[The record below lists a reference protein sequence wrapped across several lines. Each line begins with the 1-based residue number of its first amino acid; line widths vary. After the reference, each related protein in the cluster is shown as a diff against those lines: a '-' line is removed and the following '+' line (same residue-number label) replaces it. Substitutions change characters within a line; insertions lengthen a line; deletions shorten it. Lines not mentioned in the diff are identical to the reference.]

1 MAPGFLWRCLWKALD
16 KEAGGDWTGMT
27 SNQLSNQVWFT
38 FEGFSCGVFV
48 GLHRGKMG
56 ECAGT
61 CPTVSV
67 TSPCTGSL
75 WCPWDLPT
83 QLESQEQ
90 LEAMPRIP
98 VPLCHGLPDHDG
110 SSIAGSGFYFYCY
123 FRQELPH
130 RRRAEVQAAQ
140 QPLQQPSNPFC
151 SPALQ
156 SCPRNPVESHPRMSC
171 APSTSL
177 SSISSCFIT
186 PKHDVLHPSYI
197 FYFL

>member
-1 MAPGFLWRCLWKALD
+1 MWGF
-16 KEAGGDWTGMT
+16 
-27 SNQLSNQVWFT
+27 
-38 FEGFSCGVFV
+38 CGVTQGEDGRV
-48 GLHRGKMG
+48 CWNLSHGVCDIPLHWELVVPR
-56 ECAGT
+56 
-61 CPTVSV
+61 
-67 TSPCTGSL
+67 
-75 WCPWDLPT
+75 DLPT

-98 VPLCHGLPDHDG
+98 GPLCHGLPDHDG

-156 SCPRNPVESHPRMSC
+156 SCPRNPVENHPRMSC